1 MYASST
7 VLLAPGTFSKDAIA
21 LLPPPLE
28 TITNLYFEACNSF
41 IFSAKFINM
50 DYQFKNRKYCI
61 YEVSSMQLRRQI

>member
-7 VLLAPGTFSKDAIA
+7 VLLAPGIFSKDAIA

-50 DYQFKNRKYCI
+50 DYRFKNRKYCI